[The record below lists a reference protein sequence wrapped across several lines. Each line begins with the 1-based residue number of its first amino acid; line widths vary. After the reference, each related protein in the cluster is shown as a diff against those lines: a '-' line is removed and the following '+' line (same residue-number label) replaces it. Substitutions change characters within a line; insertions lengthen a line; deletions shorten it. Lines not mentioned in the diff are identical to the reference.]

1 MTALKYDYRAL
12 EDQFVRG
19 NMSVRELCR
28 LNNIPQ
34 ERVSSIHDQARK
46 QDSKARTWYDKRA
59 EYQSRSTDKTIELL
73 SAREARRALREAE
86 VQDNAIDAIDEAV
99 TKMRADMRAT
109 RRVKTGED
117 EDGKAIYTEEPI
129 MRITPKDLSGLLDR
143 LMPLMGRPTMITEE
157 HHLGVTVNATPESSV
172 GVATLAA
179 LASQARNRSRQPEPR
194 RVGPDPQGDAE
205 GPRTN

>member
-19 NMSVRELCR
+19 KMSVRELCR
-28 LNNIPQ
+28 INNIPQ

-46 QDSKARTWYDKRA
+46 VDAKGRTWYDKRA

-99 TKMRADMRAT
+99 SKMRADMRAT
-109 RRVKTGED
+109 RRVKTGETD
-117 EDGKAIYTEEPI
+117 DGKPIYTEEPI
-129 MRITPKDLSGLLDR
+129 MRVTPKDLGGLLDR
-143 LMPLMGRPTMITEE
+143 LMPLLGRPTLITEE
-157 HHLGVTVNATPESSV
+157 HHLGVTVSANPESSL
-172 GVATLAA
+172 GVATLAR
-179 LASQARNRSRQPEPR
+179 LASQARSRSRQPEPR
-194 RVGPDPQGDAE
+194 RVGPDPQGVTE
-205 GPRTN
+205 GDRAN